1 MLHLNDVTL
10 RVAGRPLLE
19 GATLHLPAGQRF
31 GLVGRNGSGTAGRGA
46 ARPGAAQPASAR
58 DSPAAARRFA
68 ATRHRATSPWACAI
82 RTSSWARVRRCR
94 WDSAVAGG

>member
-31 GLVGRNGSGTAGRGA
+31 ALVGRNGTGKTTLLRLIAGEAQVDEGSWRLQAGA
-46 ARPGAAQPASAR
+46 RVGVVAQEAPGGAM
-58 DSPAAARRFA
+58 SPAEAGLAAD
-68 ATRHRATSPWACAI
+68 TERASPL
-82 RTSSWARVRRCR
+82 
-94 WDSAVAGG
+94 AGVEAG